1 MANLM
6 ASTVQL
12 ETIKEHPELQRLIRD
27 NEFIAQLEPW
37 SVMEIHQA
45 VDGLVGIDL
54 DLRDSTLFGDLLAHF
69 NQDSSPALPEAHTQE
84 RARDRA
90 RRCWG
95 LEA

>member
-1 MANLM
+1 M

-12 ETIKEHPELQRLIRD
+12 ETIKEHPEIQRLIRD

-37 SVMEIHQA
+37 SVVEIHQA
-45 VDGLVGIDL
+45 VDVLVGIDL
-54 DLRDSTLFGDLLAHF
+54 DLRDSSLFGDLLAHF
-69 NQDSSPALPEAHTQE
+69 NQDSCPALPDTFDRES
-84 RARDRA
+84 ARDRA

>member
-1 MANLM
+1 M

-12 ETIKEHPELQRLIRD
+12 KTIKEHHEIQRLIRD
-27 NEFIAQLEPW
+27 NELIAQLEPW

-45 VDGLVGIDL
+45 VDVLVGIDL

-69 NQDSSPALPEAHTQE
+69 NHDSPLALPDTFVRESAT
-84 RARDRA
+84 DRA

>member
-6 ASTVQL
+6 PAAVQL
-12 ETIKEHPELQRLIRD
+12 ETIKGHPEIQRLIRD

-45 VDGLVGIDL
+45 VDVLVGIDL
-54 DLRDSTLFGDLLAHF
+54 DLRDAELFGDLLAHF
-69 NQDSSPALPEAHTQE
+69 NQDSSPALPETFPQE
-84 RARDRA
+84 SARARA

>member
-1 MANLM
+1 MT
-6 ASTVQL
+6 STAQL
-12 ETIKEHPELQRLIRD
+12 ETIKEHPEIQRLIRD

-37 SVMEIHQA
+37 SVVEIHQA
-45 VDGLVGIDL
+45 VDVLVGIDL

-69 NQDSSPALPEAHTQE
+69 NQDSTSALPDTFVRES
-84 RARDRA
+84 ARDRA

>member
-6 ASTVQL
+6 ASSVQL
-12 ETIKEHPELQRLIRD
+12 ETIKEHPEIQRLIRD
-27 NEFIAQLEPW
+27 NEFIAQLESW

-54 DLRDSTLFGDLLAHF
+54 DLRDSQLFGDLLAHF
-69 NQDSSPALPEAHTQE
+69 NQDISPALPKAYTQE
-84 RARDRA
+84 SARERA

>member
-1 MANLM
+1 M

-12 ETIKEHPELQRLIRD
+12 ETIKEHPEIQRLIRD

-37 SVMEIHQA
+37 SVVEIHQA
-45 VDGLVGIDL
+45 VDVLVGIDL

-69 NQDSSPALPEAHTQE
+69 NQDSTSSLPDTFVRES
-84 RARDRA
+84 ARDRA
-90 RRCWG
+90 RCCWG